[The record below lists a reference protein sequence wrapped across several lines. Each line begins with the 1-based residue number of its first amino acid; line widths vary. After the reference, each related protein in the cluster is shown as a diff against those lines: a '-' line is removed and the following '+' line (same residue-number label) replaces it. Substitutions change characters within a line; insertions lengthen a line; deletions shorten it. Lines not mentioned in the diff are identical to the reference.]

1 MPGGPGK
8 VPSGGGRKNEILQAR
23 FRTFVR
29 YIRKRKR

>member
-23 FRTFVR
+23 FRALARF
-29 YIRKRKR
+29 IRKR